1 MAKTDGRGGARKG
14 SGPKKATRVY
24 SDDIKRE
31 LIVKLRDMGKKLGT
45 SWLEQLAKLAI
56 GGGYGNNSNAQLG
69 AMKLVAEILV
79 VKESVKVVEGLP
91 GAVEL
96 PSRVEDPV
104 TEEGRATIQ

>member
-1 MAKTDGRGGARKG
+1 MKKTEGRGGKRAGAGRK
-14 SGPKKATRVY
+14 PRTRVY
-24 SDDIKRE
+24 SDDIKDE
-31 LIVKLRDMGKKLGT
+31 LIVKLRDMGTQLNT

-79 VKESVKVVEGLP
+79 VKESVKVVETLP
-91 GAVEL
+91 GVVEL

-104 TEEGRATIQ
+104 EEAKATIQ

>member
-1 MAKTDGRGGARKG
+1 MKKPEGRGGKRKG
-14 SGPKKATRVY
+14 AGAKPRTRIY
-24 SDDIKRE
+24 SDDIKDE
-31 LIVKLRDMGKKLGT
+31 LIVKLRDMGTTLGT

-79 VKESVKVVEGLP
+79 VKESVKVVETLP
-91 GAVEL
+91 GVVEL

-104 TEEGRATIQ
+104 VEEGRATIQ

>member
-1 MAKTDGRGGARKG
+1 MEKTEGRGGKRVGAGRK
-14 SGPKKATRVY
+14 PRTRVY
-24 SDDIKRE
+24 SDDIKDE

-79 VKESVKVVEGLP
+79 VKESVKTVETLP
-91 GAVEL
+91 GVVEL
-96 PSRVEDPV
+96 PSRAEDPV
-104 TEEGRATIQ
+104 EEGKATIQ